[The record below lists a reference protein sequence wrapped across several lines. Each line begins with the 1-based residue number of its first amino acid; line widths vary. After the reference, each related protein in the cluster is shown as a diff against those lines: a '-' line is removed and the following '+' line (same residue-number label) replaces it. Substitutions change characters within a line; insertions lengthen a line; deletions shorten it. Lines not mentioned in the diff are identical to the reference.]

1 MQQTRV
7 DMAIF
12 GGGIAG
18 LWLLARLRNAGYS
31 ALLFE
36 TRALGGVQTIASQG
50 IIHGGAKYAL
60 TGNLSDSAK
69 AIGDMPRIWRDCL
82 AGSGELDLSAVR
94 LLSEHQYLWSTEN
107 IVSRVAG
114 FFASKAMR
122 SRMTPVPVSERPPIF
137 QSSAFSGKLYQLE
150 EPVLDTGS
158 LVAALAEQ
166 YGEYCYR
173 IEGES
178 IELTEGEAGAP
189 STLVLDGKIELQARR
204 LILAAGAG
212 NERLLAQL
220 GRSGPEMQ
228 RRPLHMVMV
237 RGGLPELYAHCLGG
251 GTTPRITIT
260 SYPAPE
266 PGERVWYIG
275 GQLAESGVQRNEQ
288 EQIGAAQRELA
299 ELLPWVDLSAL
310 RWAGLRVDR
319 AEPKS
324 PGGRRPDSCYLQS
337 ERGVI
342 TVWPTKLAFAPRLA
356 QELLSRIGAEGVIPR
371 EPGAVQLLDLE
382 RVPLA
387 RYPWEEAACWS

>member
-31 ALLFE
+31 AVLFE
-36 TRALGGVQTIASQG
+36 TGALGGVQTMASQG

-82 AGSGELDLSAVR
+82 AGDGELNLRSAR
-94 LLSEHQYLWSTEN
+94 LLSGHQYLWSTEN

-122 SRMTPVPVSERPPIF
+122 SRMTSVQGGERPPIF
-137 QSSAFSGKLYQLE
+137 QTSAFSGRLYRLE
-150 EPVLDTGS
+150 EPVLDTAS
-158 LVAALAEQ
+158 LIAALVER

-173 IEGES
+173 IAGES
-178 IELTEGEAGAP
+178 VDLTTGEAGAL
-189 STLVLDGKIELQARR
+189 STLIIDGEIELQVQR

-212 NERLLAQL
+212 NEQLLAQL
-220 GRSGPEMQ
+220 DRPGPEMQ
-228 RRPLHMVMV
+228 RRPLHMVMA
-237 RGGLPELYAHCLGG
+237 RGGLPDLYAHCLGS

-260 SYPAPE
+260 SYPDT
-266 PGERVWYIG
+266 ERDETVWYIG
-275 GQLAESGVQRNEQ
+275 GQLAESGVQRDEP
-288 EQIGAAQRELA
+288 EQIAAAQEELR
-299 ELLPWVDLSAL
+299 ELLPWIDFSAVQ
-310 RWAGLRVDR
+310 WATFRVDR
-319 AEPKS
+319 AEHKS
-324 PGGRRPDSCYLQS
+324 PGGRRPDSCYIQS
-337 ERGVI
+337 EGGII

-356 QELLSRIGAEGVIPR
+356 QEVLSLIGKEGVNPL
-371 EPGAVQLLDLE
+371 ETGVVPPDGLD
-382 RVPLA
+382 RPPLA
-387 RYPWEEAACWS
+387 RYPWEEALCWS